1 MHSEV
6 ISVDYNVLETYIN
19 TGLVS
24 CVVVRI
30 QQNSGVVNVIPNKPK
45 ILAISSFN
53 ATRCIRRL
61 TSDVVAY
68 YCHFV
73 EPFERVYGVVS
84 MSSSIWTSVENVF
97 LDLHS
102 FVAMFIE
109 TTFKVAL
116 VILKMVM
123 SFKEF

>member
-1 MHSEV
+1 
-6 ISVDYNVLETYIN
+6 
-19 TGLVS
+19 
-24 CVVVRI
+24 
-30 QQNSGVVNVIPNKPK
+30 
-45 ILAISSFN
+45 
-53 ATRCIRRL
+53 
-61 TSDVVAY
+61 
-68 YCHFV
+68 
-73 EPFERVYGVVS
+73 
-84 MSSSIWTSVENVF
+84 MSSSIGTSLENVF

>member
-19 TGLVS
+19 TGLFS
-24 CVVVRI
+24 FVVVRI

-53 ATRCIRRL
+53 ATQCIRRL

-68 YCHFV
+68 YYHVV
-73 EPFERVYGVVS
+73 EPFELYGVVP
-84 MSSSIWTSVENVF
+84 MSSSIGTSLENVF